1 MRIAELSPD
10 LRQTETLT
18 EILEE
23 IESSVKEFE
32 RIVSTENP
40 SKETTNFC
48 SKLQKGFS
56 RLNSQS
62 PLSKS
67 NKLQIWKL
75 SFRLWNACV
84 DLSNLT
90 TASGNRSIPEDH
102 VKLRQISADLLF
114 FAGDVPEIPSSNF
127 KAASFFYKTGLL
139 WHGLKKFDLSAV
151 CFEKATDLTS
161 KIEVSEITDPGERK
175 LLLDLNLARSTSA
188 WDVSERN
195 LALTLLNRSK
205 NLLFGSPE
213 SYKALANQYLIFGK
227 LYLSSNSQT
236 SSVTEALKLMNES
249 LDLCDKGLRSC
260 KRGDENLELK
270 TLRSK
275 SLRFMAA
282 ANLQCEDYESVLKCI
297 RVLRDSSGGGGEQ
310 HPCLP
315 VLAMKSWLGLG
326 KHREAEK
333 ELRGMVLNKGIPESV
348 WLSSV
353 EAYFQAT
360 GVAGADTTKGV
371 FLGLLGRCHV
381 SPKAAVRVAQVVVGS
396 GGEGFRLRAKVVA
409 ELVSDERVVAL
420 FNEETAA
427 NERTSM
433 HTVLWNCGAEHF
445 RLKDYQTG
453 AEMFEKSML
462 YVPHNVENKILR
474 AKCFRV
480 LSLCHLALLQFDRA
494 QEYITESEKLQPNI
508 TCAFLKF
515 KIYLQKNEEIGAI
528 AQIQAMASCLDFN
541 PDFYF
546 LAAHEAIACHALP
559 VAIASLSVLLGV
571 YSHGKPMSTPE
582 GVVLRTLLTL
592 LSRDMV
598 EETEV
603 LKFTKHAHIRMKEI
617 GTENFLG
624 KGEVG
629 RRERNWFAWNSWN
642 NGTRMGKEKKYKL
655 CAEFL
660 ELASEFYGARI
671 DGDEVEDQHPMI
683 CKSLILSV
691 SANIAAEKQSGV
703 ALKES
708 DLKQAGQLLDR
719 VGKMLPGMQLTD
731 DCQSI
736 DSSLHFMYTL
746 NAYNLQAR
754 LDNSR
759 SQQLLLVKNFASSKM
774 CTPQYLLQIGFN
786 AAQDGQH
793 SNLEV
798 SDYALNTCLSS
809 LLNSPSPDYQKVALV
824 LRKLIGISGFRKG
837 NADDDV
843 YNVYKQ
849 AYRIMIG
856 LKVGEYP
863 TEEGKWLAVTA
874 WNRADMPVRLG
885 QVVIARRWMTIGLDL
900 AQHVQGMLGYKGTM
914 EDFLAE
920 FDKKF
925 NGLDDY
931 EYADSDNRSTVTEV

>member
-1 MRIAELSPD
+1 MRIAEISPD
-10 LRQTETLT
+10 LRQTDTLT
-18 EILEE
+18 ETLEE

-32 RIVSTENP
+32 RIISTVNP
-40 SKETTNFC
+40 SSEEIITNLY
-48 SKLQKGFS
+48 SKLQKTFS
-56 RLNSQS
+56 RLNSSSS

-90 TASGNRSIPEDH
+90 TANRSAVPEDH
-102 VKLRQISADLLF
+102 VKIRQISADLLF
-114 FAGDVPEIPSSNF
+114 FAGDVPEIPSSDF

-139 WHGLKKFDLSAV
+139 WHGLKKFDLAAV

-195 LALTLLNRSK
+195 IALALLNRSK
-205 NLLFGSPE
+205 TLLFGCPE
-213 SYKALANQYLIFGK
+213 SYRALANQYLVFGK
-227 LYLSSNSQT
+227 LYLSNNNT
-236 SSVTEALKLMNES
+236 SSVSEALKLMNES
-249 LDLCDKGLRSC
+249 LDLCDKGLRCC
-260 KRGDENLELK
+260 KRGDDNLELK

-275 SLRFMAA
+275 SLRFIAA

-297 RVLRDSSGGGGEQ
+297 RVLREGGGGGEL

-315 VLAMKSWLGLG
+315 VLAMKSWLGLR

-333 ELRGMVLNKGIPESV
+333 ELRGMVLNKGIPECV

-360 GVAGADTTKGV
+360 GMAGADTTKGV
-371 FLGLLGRCHV
+371 FLGLLERCHV

-396 GGEGFRLRAKVVA
+396 GGGEGFRLRAKVVA

-420 FNEETAA
+420 FDEETAA
-427 NERTSM
+427 SERTSM
-433 HTVLWNCGAEHF
+433 HSVLWNCGTDHF
-445 RLKDYQTG
+445 RLKDYETG

-462 YVPHNVENKILR
+462 YVPRNEENKILR

-480 LSLCHLALLQFDRA
+480 LSICHLALLQFDRA
-494 QEYITESEKLQPNI
+494 QEYITESEKLQPSI
-508 TCAFLKF
+508 VCAFLKF
-515 KIYLQKNEEIGAI
+515 KIYLQKKEEKGAV

-541 PDFYF
+541 PEFYF
-546 LAAHEAIACHALP
+546 LAAHEAIACRALP
-559 VAIASLSVLLGV
+559 VAVAFLSALLSL

-582 GVVLRTLLTL
+582 VVVLRTLLSL
-592 LSRDMV
+592 LSQDMGD
-598 EETEV
+598 ETEV
-603 LKFTKHAHIRMKEI
+603 LKFMKHAHIRMKEI
-617 GTENFLG
+617 GPENFLG

-629 RRERNWFAWNSWN
+629 RREGKWLAENSWN
-642 NGTRMGKEKKYKL
+642 NGMRMGKEKKYKL

-660 ELASEFYGARI
+660 ELASEFYGVRI
-671 DGDEVEDQHPMI
+671 DVDEAEDQAMI

-691 SANIAAEKQSGV
+691 SANIEAEKQNGV

-708 DLKQAGQLLDR
+708 DLKQAVQLLDR
-719 VGKMLPGMQLTD
+719 VGKILPGMQFSD

-736 DSSLHFMYTL
+736 GSSLHFMHTL

-774 CTPQYLLQIGFN
+774 CTPKHLLRIGLS

-798 SDYALNTCLSS
+798 SDYALNKCLSS
-809 LLNSPSPDYQKVALV
+809 LINSPSPDYQTVALV
-824 LRKLIGISGFRKG
+824 LRKLIEIVGFQKG

-849 AYRIMIG
+849 AYRIMVG
-856 LKVGEYP
+856 LKEGEYP

-874 WNRADMPVRLG
+874 WNRGNLPVRLG
-885 QVVIARRWMTIGLDL
+885 QVVTARRWMTIGLDL
-900 AQHVQGMLGYKGTM
+900 AQHVQGMLCKATM

-925 NGLDDY
+925 NGLDSA
-931 EYADSDNRSTVTEV
+931 ESADSRTLPML